1 MEVKDQLTDEEFSK
15 KSPEERDLILFKKLE
30 EVSGQVACLCR
41 SPWRLAVPAVKWAS
55 VAAIVIASICAGK
68 TELAVSIAKILGG
81 IG

>member
-55 VAAIVIASICAGK
+55 VAAVVISLIVAGK